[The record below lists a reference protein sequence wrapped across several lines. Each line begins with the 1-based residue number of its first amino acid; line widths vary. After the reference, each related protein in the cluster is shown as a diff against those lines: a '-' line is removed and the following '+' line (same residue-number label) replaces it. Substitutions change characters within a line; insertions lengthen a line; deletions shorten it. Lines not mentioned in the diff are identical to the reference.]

1 MTRNLTNRFHTLVL
15 ILYFLSGLA
24 GLAYEILWVRMLSLE
39 FGVSIF
45 GVVVT
50 VAVFM
55 LGLGLGSLFGLR
67 YLRRIK
73 KPLLYFALL
82 ELAIAIFSIAI
93 PTIFQW
99 LLQFMPGGNSAS
111 LYFWYFLQFCIT
123 GLILLV
129 PALLMGIGFPV
140 ILNVC
145 KKLETSLELIYATNT
160 LGAASGALLP
170 LVLLPVLGW
179 ETALYTVA
187 GISVL
192 VAIIAGLISFRSQSD
207 EDVYVVETVPP
218 VTREALPVIVA
229 YAGIGASALMLEI
242 GWTRLFGMLFLR
254 TEYVL
259 AIILAVFLLG
269 TAVGSYLSKH
279 LSRKNWFSLLP
290 VFASACVIIGLWGLP
305 KITSMVNT
313 QEMSSFYSVLI
324 AQSVIV
330 VLLTLPVTIIFG
342 AWLPLLNKKLG
353 YSGIGG
359 ARLYGVNSIG
369 AALGAIL
376 AGFVFIPLIGT
387 YAVIVFAALSLV
399 FFSVAWVDKR
409 KSAVYLL
416 VMLLISIPVMRMVPV
431 NQLLP
436 HRHGNTED
444 IYFHEDALNITHVI
458 EQEDGQ
464 RILLADLQRMDASSD
479 PSSVHSQRNQGR
491 LPLLLHADP
500 QSVLFL
506 GLGTGISMSASLGF
520 SNLQRTA
527 VELSQGAI
535 DATSKWFSVVNG
547 EVGSAA
553 QIIRD
558 DARRFLKTGTSSFDV
573 IVGDLFHPDLVGRS
587 ALLSRQQ
594 FLRAKNH
601 LKDQGIFVQWIA
613 LNQFDA
619 QSLDIVLRT
628 FKMIFPD
635 GILFLDAF
643 RLALVGING
652 QLADLSSLEGKLS
665 QLSREERNL
674 ATGNESLHTWLG
686 RYWGKI
692 NVEERGDIQDEW
704 NPKIEFRLP
713 QARYNGELDLAM
725 LLHELLKRRPHV
737 TVAMQELGIDSDN
750 KTRFERAYIG
760 TELAHRSW
768 LALLQRKNSEG
779 HRLFKLAYQASP
791 GDRWIGGAVAD
802 ATLENYDLSKPDDVS
817 EEKVLESILKI
828 RPDHSNALER
838 LWQIYEKGGDEEKA
852 LEYKERFR
860 KLSPYD
866 SSLKNH

>member
-1 MTRNLTNRFHTLVL
+1 MTRNLPNRFHTLVL
-15 ILYFLSGLA
+15 MLYFLSGLA
-24 GLAYEILWVRMLSLE
+24 SLAYEILWVRMLSLE

-67 YLRRIK
+67 YLGRIK

-82 ELAIAIFSIAI
+82 ELAIAVFSIAI

-129 PALLMGIGFPV
+129 PALLMGVGFPV
-140 ILNVC
+140 VLNVC

-192 VAIIAGLISFRSQSD
+192 IAIIAGLISVRSQSD
-207 EDVYVVETVPP
+207 EDANVVETVPP
-218 VTREALPVIVA
+218 VTRAVLPVIVA

-290 VFASACVIIGLWGLP
+290 VFASTTVVIGLWGLP

-324 AQSVIV
+324 TQAAIV

-342 AWLPLLNKKLG
+342 AWLPLLNKRLG
-353 YSGIGG
+353 YSGVGG

-369 AALGAIL
+369 AALGTLL

-387 YAVIVFAALSLV
+387 YAVIVLAALSLV
-399 FFSVAWVDKR
+399 FFSVAWVDKQ

-416 VMLLISIPVMRMVPV
+416 VLLLISIPVMQMVPV

-436 HRHGNTED
+436 HRHGNAVD
-444 IYFHEDALNITHVI
+444 LYFHEDALNITHVI
-458 EQEDGQ
+458 EQEDGE

-520 SNLQRTA
+520 SNIQRTA
-527 VELSQGAI
+527 VELSQGSI
-535 DATSKWFSVVNG
+535 DATGKWFSAVNG
-547 EVGSAA
+547 DVGSVAK
-553 QIIRD
+553 IIRD
-558 DARRFLKTGTSSFDV
+558 DARRFLKTGTPSFDV

-601 LKDQGIFVQWIA
+601 LKDKGIFVQWVA
-613 LNQFDA
+613 LNQFDK

-635 GILFLDAF
+635 GVLFLDAF
-643 RLALVGING
+643 RLALVGTNG
-652 QLADLSSLEGKLS
+652 QLSDLISLEAKLS
-665 QLSREERNL
+665 RLSRDERNL
-674 ATGNESLHTWLG
+674 VTGNESLHTWLG

-713 QARYNGELDLAM
+713 QARYNGELDLAV

-737 TVAMQELGIDSDN
+737 AVAMQELGIDSDN
-750 KTRFERAYIG
+750 KARFERAYIG

-779 HRLFKLAYQASP
+779 HRLLKLAYQANP
-791 GDRWIGGAVAD
+791 RDRWIGGAVAD
-802 ATLENYDLSKPDDVS
+802 ATLENFDLSKPDDVS

-828 RPDHSNALER
+828 RPDHTNALKR
-838 LWQIYEKGGDEEKA
+838 LWKIYEKIGDEEKA
-852 LEYKERFR
+852 LEYKERFK